1 MTDAGDCVISRRMGN
16 PSRSD
21 AGRNSWWRLPVL
33 LAVVLATMLV
43 WRGRGLL
50 QSENV
55 KRDLPPAT
63 AAKPS
68 SEQVLLTLDF
78 GDGEKKELIAVPW
91 REGMTVADLMT
102 NASNVSIRQRGSGQG
117 ALLISIN
124 DVSNQGADGKNW
136 TYKVND
142 QDADR
147 SFAVYELRPGDRVL
161 WTFGL
166 PR

>member
-1 MTDAGDCVISRRMGN
+1 MGN
-16 PSRSD
+16 PLKLD
-21 AGRNSWWRLPVL
+21 AARNSWWRLPVL
-33 LAVVLATMLV
+33 LAVVLAAMLA

-50 QSENV
+50 SENA
-55 KRDLPPAT
+55 KRDLPPAS
-63 AAKPS
+63 AGKPTG
-68 SEQVLLTLDF
+68 EQVLLTLDF
-78 GDGEKKELIAVPW
+78 GDGEKKELISVPW

-102 NASNVSIRQRGSGQG
+102 NASKVSITQKGSGQG
-117 ALLISIN
+117 ALLTSIN

-147 SFAVYELRPGDRVL
+147 SFAVFKLHPGDRVL
-161 WTFGL
+161 WTFGQ